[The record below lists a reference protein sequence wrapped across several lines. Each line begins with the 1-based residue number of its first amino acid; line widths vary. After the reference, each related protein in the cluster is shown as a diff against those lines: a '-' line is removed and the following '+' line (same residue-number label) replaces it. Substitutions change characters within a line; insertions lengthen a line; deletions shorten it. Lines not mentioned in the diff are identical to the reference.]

1 MKHSETSA
9 MIWALD
15 RLDFDSSPMDGMSQ
29 NALRFSST
37 DDSLNYDVNDHK
49 HLFNSLPSSIIYI
62 DQNGRIMD
70 ANNASE
76 QLLGIQVKKLLT
88 LSINDLDWMYV
99 QENGTITSLDPEV
112 FKRAF
117 KDSKGIQKLKVGI
130 YNKDTEQYHWMW
142 ITIVPIS
149 GTKQINSPTAY
160 ITFDNVT
167 QEYQQIF
174 NYRSLFKYMIDG
186 CSVFEVNIDQHDHV
200 KDLKLLAT
208 NSAFETL
215 TGIETQE
222 LSGKSLK
229 KMTDNEI
236 RSWYKYLKEVYEQD
250 SPVQFDFVN
259 PKTSQVLSV
268 NAFPAGKQLIGC
280 VITDM
285 TDRIKTQELIQKQL
299 VEKEILL
306 KEVHHRIKNNL
317 LTIEGLL
324 LLHAEEA
331 DNSDTINGLKDAVGR
346 VKSMRLIYDKLL
358 IKDGYQKVSS
368 KIYLTDLIE
377 AIVNLYPLRRSISV
391 NKEILDLPMYV
402 YQLFPLGV
410 IVNELLTDVM
420 KHAFTGLKQGHIW
433 IKLNKSEDQI
443 TLMVKDDGVGFPD
456 GFNIK
461 DSKGFGMMLIDM
473 LIGQLGGSISIEN
486 HHGVTSTVTFKYV
499 N

>member
-1 MKHSETSA
+1 MMHSNTSA
-9 MIWALD
+9 MTWALD
-15 RLDFDSSPMDGMSQ
+15 RLDFDSSPIEGIPRYARLFPPMEE
-29 NALRFSST
+29 SSIC
-37 DDSLNYDVNDHK
+37 DVHDHR
-49 HLFNSLPSSIIYI
+49 HLFNSLPSSIVYI
-62 DQNGRIMD
+62 NYEGKIID
-70 ANNASE
+70 ANKASE
-76 QLLGIQVKKLLT
+76 LLLGLSVEKLLT
-88 LSINDLDWMYV
+88 LSIYDLDWMYV
-99 QENGTITSLDPEV
+99 HDDGTIVPLDLEV
-112 FKRAF
+112 LKQAF
-117 KDSKGIQKLKVGI
+117 RDSKGIQKLNVGI
-130 YNKDTEQYHWMW
+130 YNNDTEHYQWMW

-149 GTKQINSPTAY
+149 GRKQINSPTAY

-186 CSVFEVNIDQHDHV
+186 CSVFEVNTDQHEHV
-200 KDLKLLAT
+200 RDLRLLAT

-215 TGIETQE
+215 TGIEAQE

-250 SPVQFDFVN
+250 SPIQFDFVN
-259 PKTSQVLSV
+259 PKTNQVLSI
-268 NAFPAGKQLIGC
+268 NAFRAGKQLIGC

-285 TDRIKTQELIQKQL
+285 TDRVKTQELIQKQL

-331 DNSDTINGLKDAVGR
+331 DNSETINGLKDAVGR

-358 IKDGYQKVSS
+358 IKDGYQKVSA

-377 AIVNLYPLRRSISV
+377 AIVNLYPRRRSISV

-433 IKLNKSEDQI
+433 IKLNKSDDQI
-443 TLMVKDDGVGFPD
+443 TLMVKDDGVGFPE

-486 HHGVTSTVTFKYV
+486 HHGVTSTVTFKYID
-499 N
+499 